1 MKRAY
6 RKTDFV
12 PGNTVRIS
20 RSGGEFFEHLR
31 HIIRAARYEIHIQIY
46 IWEPDETGREIS
58 RLLIEAAARG
68 VAVYLILDAFGSVK
82 LRKDKEWCRAWHD
95 AGIRFRFFGEPLTG
109 KKVNIGRRMH
119 HKFVIVD
126 GRRTIVT
133 GRNIADR
140 YNDMP
145 GRDAWLD
152 FAAFVDGPAAV
163 HLRRIALLFW
173 PRAQRF
179 RIPVFPEWLELS
191 PLGDVPVK
199 IARNDFFRGIY
210 EMYNSYLDAFERAES
225 DITAVAAYFLP
236 GRRMRMALQ
245 HAAGR
250 GARVRLLFSRYSD
263 VPLANHA
270 TQYLYS
276 WLFRC
281 GVEIYEWYSSIV
293 HGKVAVVDQKW
304 ATVGSYNLNYL
315 SALESVELNYIFW
328 DEKVAGELRTVIN
341 RILDEESEK
350 IRAENYN
357 KNHSLLKQFKEW
369 SAFVIFRSLLR
380 FLLFFGGRH
389 KAIPDKIEEEI

>member
-1 MKRAY
+1 MNGAL
-6 RKTDFV
+6 RKTNFI

-20 RSGGEFFEHLR
+20 RSGGEFFEHLC
-31 HIIRAARYEIHIQIY
+31 HIIRTARYEIHIQTY
-46 IWEPDETGREIS
+46 IWEPDETGTEIS
-58 RLLIEAAARG
+58 RLLMEATARG
-68 VAVYLILDAFGSVK
+68 VSVYLVLDAFGSGRI
-82 LRKDKEWCRAWHD
+82 RKNKEWLRAWHD
-95 AGIRFRFFGEPLTG
+95 AGIRFRFFGEPLAG
-109 KKVNIGRRMH
+109 KNLNIGRRMH

-140 YNDMP
+140 YNKMP
-145 GRDAWLD
+145 KHDAWLD
-152 FAAFVDGPAAV
+152 FAAFVDGPVAV

-179 RIPVFPEWLELS
+179 RIPVFPEWIELS

-210 EMYNSYLDAFERAES
+210 EMYNSYLDVFERAES

-250 GARVRLLFSRYSD
+250 GARIRLLFSRYSD
-263 VPLANHA
+263 VPLANYA
-270 TQYLYS
+270 TQYLYN
-276 WLFRC
+276 WLIRS

-328 DEKVAGELRTVIN
+328 DEKVADELRTMIN
-341 RILDEESEK
+341 SIMEEESEK
-350 IRAENYN
+350 IRAEKYN
-357 KNHSLLKQFKEW
+357 KNHSLLRQFKEW
-369 SAFVIFRSLLR
+369 AAFVIFRSLLR
-380 FLLFFGGRH
+380 ILLFFGGRH
-389 KAIPDKIEEEI
+389 KSIPDKVEEEI